1 MRVLFVTWDGGG
13 NLPPALGIAREV
25 QRRGGTATFLGN
37 AIQRAAVEAAGMPF
51 AAFRE
56 GRDYDSAAPRST
68 LRGLADLTG
77 LFADRGIGRDALAA
91 LATEKADVVVV
102 DCLLS
107 GAVLEIAAV
116 GVSVVSLVH
125 SQWQYFHG
133 SARGPVG
140 IITRLRGADPVKAA
154 AAARLNLVT
163 TRLDVEDPAGAR
175 PGPGIEHTGFVWQ
188 GSPVEAVPEA
198 TRPRVLVSFSTTSFP
213 GQDRALQNVFDALDG
228 LLVDVVATTGPLD
241 PAALRAPAGA
251 RVERRIDH
259 ADLLPTTRLV
269 IGHGGHGTT
278 SRALAYGIPLLVM
291 PMHPLIDQPA
301 IGRAVERL
309 GVGRMLPKSAP
320 AARIRAAVESLLDDH
335 ETLRRAR
342 ELGHEIRERDGAVV
356 AADLLEHVTSA
367 PTADQRAT

>member
-1 MRVLFVTWDGGG
+1 MRVLFATWDGGG

-37 AIQRAAVEAAGMPF
+37 AIQRAAVEAAGLPF
-51 AAFRE
+51 VAFRE
-56 GRDYDSAAPRST
+56 GRDYNSAAPRST

-77 LFADRGIGRDALAA
+77 LFADRGIGRDALAVLQA
-91 LATEKADVVVV
+91 EPADVVVV

-107 GAVLEIAAV
+107 GAVLEIAEA
-116 GVSVVSLVH
+116 GVPVVSLVH

-154 AAARLNLVT
+154 AAARLNLVS
-163 TRLDVEDPAGAR
+163 TRSDVEDPEGAR
-175 PGPGIEHTGFVWQ
+175 PGPGVEHTGFVWQ
-188 GSPVEAVPEA
+188 GNPVAAEPDP
-198 TRPRVLVSFSTTSFP
+198 TRPCVLVSFSTTSFP
-213 GQDRALQNVFDALDG
+213 GQDRALQNVLDALDG
-228 LLVDVVATTGPLD
+228 LPVEVVATTGPID
-241 PAALRAPAGA
+241 PMTLRAPAGA

-259 ADLLPTTRLV
+259 ADVLPTTRLV
-269 IGHGGHGTT
+269 IGHGGHSTT
-278 SRALAYGIPLLVM
+278 SRALAHGIPLLVM

-320 AARIRAAVESLLDDH
+320 ATRIRAVVENLLNDD
-335 ETLRRAR
+335 ESLRRAR
-342 ELGHEIRERDGAVV
+342 ELGREIRERDGAAV
-356 AADLLEHVTSA
+356 AVDLLARVASSTSA
-367 PTADQRAT
+367 GQRAT